1 MDNSASFSG
10 AHSLGRIPCLALLHV
25 RFDTHRRRGACYTT
39 CPSGTSMVSVGPGH
53 SFRRDRICLCREGP
67 LLTQRIPLASMARL
81 ILPSE
86 LRAQITEWCL
96 SHYPNEACG
105 LIAGRRG
112 ELCVERVYPI
122 ANIEVEKPSSR
133 YFMDPRGQW
142 KAMRDAETSGLE
154 VIGAFHSHVR
164 SEPYPS
170 ATDVELAMYP
180 EWIWVIVSLR
190 CRDEPELR
198 AYTIRDSAA
207 DEVEIS
213 VGK

>member
-1 MDNSASFSG
+1 
-10 AHSLGRIPCLALLHV
+10 
-25 RFDTHRRRGACYTT
+25 
-39 CPSGTSMVSVGPGH
+39 
-53 SFRRDRICLCREGP
+53 
-67 LLTQRIPLASMARL
+67 
-81 ILPSE
+81 
-86 LRAQITEWCL
+86 
-96 SHYPNEACG
+96 
-105 LIAGRRG
+105 
-112 ELCVERVYPI
+112 VERVYPI